1 MELSRI
7 NLWCIIENFE
17 QIETASN
24 VAFSLCLIYSDCGC
38 DAEDGRKLE
47 RTFCLRVEE
56 RKRRPAFIFLFGEG
70 AAASSV
76 VGIGCSTLLHPKD
89 NTEII

>member
-24 VAFSLCLIYSDCGC
+24 VAFSICLIVSDCGC
-38 DAEDGRKLE
+38 DAEDRRKLG

-56 RKRRPAFIFLFGEG
+56 RKRRLAFIFLG
-70 AAASSV
+70 
-76 VGIGCSTLLHPKD
+76 
-89 NTEII
+89 

>member
-7 NLWCIIENFE
+7 NLWYIIAKFE
-17 QIETASN
+17 PIETASN
-24 VAFSLCLIYSDCGC
+24 VAFSICLIVSDCGC
-38 DAEDGRKLE
+38 DAEDRRKLG